1 MWRKTIGRKVPLDSA
16 MGANSYLHSP
26 DGLQKFGRHAA
37 TFAKSSGTASTYLQS
52 VYSYLQTVE
61 NHIFDGN
68 LKKMEFFS
76 FKYVQTS
83 FGWDFWTS
91 QWKKKTKCEWNLI
104 ILHIILTRSIHLH
117 INVSDVP
124 RNCCVLRGVS
134 ENACF
139 KCQLSEKL
147 S

>member
-1 MWRKTIGRKVPLDSA
+1 MEENYRK
-16 MGANSYLHSP
+16 
-26 DGLQKFGRHAA
+26 
-37 TFAKSSGTASTYLQS
+37 KSSAGFRGGHYFVFTLAGWFTEIWKTRCARRKIQRNGKYIFTERLF
-52 VYSYLQTVE
+52 VFTVE

-68 LKKMEFFS
+68 LTKMEFFL